1 MQLISTSHSLKV
13 TLKDEEGKV
22 CLFDNVPIVEVI
34 DQAHQMRWFA
44 SGLNS
49 HPINR
54 RNGLLKPEMG
64 LAYDKQ
70 SIFINSN
77 GMPTFQFVQ
86 RTPHTIEPQEH
97 QWEIPR
103 HPVFAKES
111 QQIPLLGTVAVLT
124 VGLPI
129 YGPNEAQ
136 HPHPFGDPYV
146 NKILDFCHGHTAG
159 RGDYHFHFAPTCLLK
174 TPDGNEEHYNIVG
187 FSLDGYPIVAHY
199 LSVLD
204 DDGQPVLDPKG
215 EFQFNWQ
222 EVSGYEPMENYRAK
236 VLEGKDPS
244 TYVWENYNFQL
255 NREGRTLDSCNGRVL
270 EKRLLADGATF
281 DERDFFKSDYAYFL
295 TGEFPYILAKYRGEA
310 KAIQNRRT
318 YNRDGEFLEL
328 FKNDIDKNGKI
339 SSNELSGD
347 RKKLILDYDSDGD
360 GMISKSEARLM
371 APKNQVYRSR
381 PRVSG
386 RPGRET
392 RRETSRGES
401 RRSLGRTREYT
412 SSSHLSSSRSGGLFF
427 QVFDVNKDG
436 EISRDEINNA
446 SKILMKLD
454 VNGDNRISRREIS
467 PSLLT
472 SKT

>member
-1 MQLISTSHSLKV
+1 M
-13 TLKDEEGKV
+13 
-22 CLFDNVPIVEVI
+22 
-34 DQAHQMRWFA
+34 
-44 SGLNS
+44 
-49 HPINR
+49 
-54 RNGLLKPEMG
+54 
-64 LAYDKQ
+64 
-70 SIFINSN
+70 
-77 GMPTFQFVQ
+77 
-86 RTPHTIEPQEH
+86 
-97 QWEIPR
+97 
-103 HPVFAKES
+103 
-111 QQIPLLGTVAVLT
+111 T

-236 VLEGKDPS
+236 VLEGKDTS

-318 YNRDGEFLEL
+318 YNRDGE
-328 FKNDIDKNGKI
+328 
-339 SSNELSGD
+339 
-347 RKKLILDYDSDGD
+347 RR
-360 GMISKSEARLM
+360 SE
-371 APKNQVYRSR
+371 N
-381 PRVSG
+381 
-386 RPGRET
+386 
-392 RRETSRGES
+392 S
-401 RRSLGRTREYT
+401 RRRVR
-412 SSSHLSSSRSGGLFF
+412 
-427 QVFDVNKDG
+427 N
-436 EISRDEINNA
+436 
-446 SKILMKLD
+446 
-454 VNGDNRISRREIS
+454 
-467 PSLLT
+467 
-472 SKT
+472 